1 MSSAA
6 AKRRRQRA
14 ILELVQSRPIGSQEL
29 LGEALADLGHAVT
42 QSTLSRDLK
51 ELRIVRVPERDGY
64 RYMPARDD
72 DELPPEGG
80 RHAGGVPADE
90 VLEVAANE
98 VTVVLRTPVGRAQG
112 VAAYLDRS
120 RPRGVLATLAGD
132 DTVLVVPE
140 SIHDVDALA
149 LRLSRLFGQD
159 AGTG

>member
-80 RHAGGVPADE
+80 RHAGGVDRKS
-90 VLEVAANE
+90 
-98 VTVVLRTPVGRAQG
+98 VV
-112 VAAYLDRS
+112 
-120 RPRGVLATLAGD
+120 
-132 DTVLVVPE
+132 
-140 SIHDVDALA
+140 
-149 LRLSRLFGQD
+149 
-159 AGTG
+159 